1 MSVVELPR
9 RPERPHTYPG
19 RRSTKVW
26 WWTVGT
32 GAALLALVT
41 VHMVAHHFVVDE
53 VGGLRTYQ
61 QVLDYVSNPLI
72 LTLECLLLVAVT
84 IHAMLGVRSVLFD
97 FDLTPHGRR
106 LVDVAL
112 WVLGVMTVVYGF
124 ALLAVLAW
132 RA

>member
-1 MSVVELPR
+1 MSVVEIRR
-9 RPERPHTYPG
+9 RPERLHTHAG
-19 RRSTKVW
+19 GKSTMVW

-32 GAALLALVT
+32 GAALLVLVA
-41 VHMVAHHFVVDE
+41 VHMVAHHFVVE
-53 VGGLRTYQ
+53 EIGGLRTYQ
-61 QVLDYVSNPLI
+61 QVLDYVSNPLM
-72 LTLECLLLVAVT
+72 LTLECLLLVVVT

-106 LVDVAL
+106 RVDFAL